1 MNRQKYADAG
11 RYLVLFDSEKVWVLQ
26 DLGAPDTY
34 RVLPYGGKARTFRGE
49 TGWMDA
55 ERYAS
60 DHDMAA
66 WGCTS

>member
-1 MNRQKYADAG
+1 MMRG
-11 RYLVLFDSEKVWVLQ
+11 RYATLFHSPHVRVLR
-26 DLGAPDTY
+26 DLEAWETY

-49 TGWMDA
+49 TAWMDA

-66 WGCTS
+66 WGCTR